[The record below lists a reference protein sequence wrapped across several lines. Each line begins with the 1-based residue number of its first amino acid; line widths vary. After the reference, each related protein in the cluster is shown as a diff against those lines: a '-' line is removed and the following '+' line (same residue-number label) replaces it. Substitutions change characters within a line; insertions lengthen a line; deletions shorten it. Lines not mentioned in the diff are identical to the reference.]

1 MNPEDKKKEEEVV
14 SEPKK
19 EEPKKEETPEEK
31 KPETPIQEEKK
42 VETPTPPSDQKKEE
56 AEQEKKPEIPEK
68 QSDPKETPAIEEP
81 EVIENLSEM
90 TLTDVLKINQN
101 TIDFGNVFPGQIIE
115 ETIIILNNLSHTKVH
130 FKIKVNCLTKEFD
143 ELDEYV
149 YSMRRPTQNDVFNY
163 NDTFLILLAHKA
175 ISYYKLAVKVP
186 NYREEKEIM
195 GNIEIVSEHTKGGPL
210 IIPVRSKIT
219 IPSLK
224 CEKMIKLRSMDIPV
238 VKLFLKNIKRQDFR
252 IALKNTSNYAYMG
265 ELSILKNDNHMKF
278 LDINFYP
285 PQINMAANA
294 LNNFMMSVKSLAKD
308 DDEIINQEV
317 RFVLLVRIRNSS
329 IIFSY
334 PVILTIG
341 DGKM

>member
-1 MNPEDKKKEEEVV
+1 MNTAEEKKKEEETPEVKEEV
-14 SEPKK
+14 EKK
-19 EEPKKEETPEEK
+19 EEEKEEKTENKIEEEKKEEEKKNEEEKTEVNEEK
-31 KPETPIQEEKK
+31 KEEI
-42 VETPTPPSDQKKEE
+42 PTNENKPKEE
-56 AEQEKKPEIPEK
+56 TEV
-68 QSDPKETPAIEEP
+68 PAVEEE
-81 EVIENLSEM
+81 EVVENLSEM
-90 TLTDVLKINQN
+90 TLADVLKINQN
-101 TIDFGNVFPGQIIE
+101 SIDFGNVFPGQIIE

-265 ELSILKNDNHMKF
+265 ELSILKNENHAKF

>member
-1 MNPEDKKKEEEVV
+1 MNTAEEKKKE
-14 SEPKK
+14 
-19 EEPKKEETPEEK
+19 EETPEEK
-31 KPETPIQEEKK
+31 EEVEKKEEEKEEKTENKIEEEKK
-42 VETPTPPSDQKKEE
+42 EEEKKNEEEKTEVNEEKKEE
-56 AEQEKKPEIPEK
+56 IPTNENK
-68 QSDPKETPAIEEP
+68 PKEETEVPAVEEE
-81 EVIENLSEM
+81 EVVENLSEM
-90 TLTDVLKINQN
+90 TLADVLKINQN
-101 TIDFGNVFPGQIIE
+101 SIDFGNVFPGQIIE

-265 ELSILKNDNHMKF
+265 ELSILKNENHAKF